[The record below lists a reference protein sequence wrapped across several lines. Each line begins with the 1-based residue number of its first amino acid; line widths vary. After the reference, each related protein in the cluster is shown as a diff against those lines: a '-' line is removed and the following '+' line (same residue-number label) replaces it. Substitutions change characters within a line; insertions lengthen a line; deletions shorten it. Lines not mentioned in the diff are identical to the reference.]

1 MHDRVLL
8 ELPGVKIRLER
19 CASDRTPHEVTL
31 VLPRIEIRKTTKSAA
46 AETTEEY
53 IYNSITV
60 VHAPRHPE
68 EERGRLSQSMQSEGG
83 RQRPG
88 QPVHSEAGR
97 QRPGQPVHSE
107 AGRQR
112 PGQPMHPQEGRP
124 RPGHPMYSQE
134 RRQRPDQPMHSEGG
148 RQRTSQSMD
157 NARAMLYTL
166 KRWPAL
172 HGSDRPRIQRCKEA
186 DNRVLDR
193 RDAADR

>member
-60 VHAPRHPE
+60 VHASIE

-83 RQRPG
+83 RQRP
-88 QPVHSEAGR
+88 VSRCTAGR
-97 QRPGQPVHSE
+97 QRPGQPCIRSGAE
-107 AGRQR
+107 PGIQAS
-112 PGQPMHPQEGRP
+112 GQPMHPQEGRP